1 MCCGLTL
8 PLSRCPPV
16 SAGPVPPEDPEV
28 RKVVEK
34 LAEFV
39 AKNGRNFEEVTR
51 QRNPEDSPFRHV
63 LWSFPD
69 AQHSTS

>member
-1 MCCGLTL
+1 MQRCGLL
-8 PLSRCPPV
+8 ASDPALEPLC
-16 SAGPVPPEDPEV
+16 PVPPGAPAPPADPDV

-51 QRNPEDSPFRHV
+51 QRNPEDSPFRC
-63 LWSFPD
+63 
-69 AQHSTS
+69 T